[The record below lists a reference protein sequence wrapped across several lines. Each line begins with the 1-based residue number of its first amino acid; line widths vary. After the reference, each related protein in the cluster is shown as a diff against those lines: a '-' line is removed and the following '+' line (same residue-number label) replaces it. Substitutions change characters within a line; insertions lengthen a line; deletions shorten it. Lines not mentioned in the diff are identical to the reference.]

1 MVWCLGFYRHH
12 IRKQMKIEKVREI
25 FFKQHGD
32 ERGHLVVAE
41 GLKDIP
47 FEIKRIFYIYDS
59 DSNIIRG
66 NHANLKSE
74 FVLINAQGSSKVR
87 VKDGVGGEHIYI
99 LDQPHMG
106 LYLPRMVWKE
116 MYDFSKNSLLLVLA
130 SENYDAEEYIRNY
143 DEFQKIVRENEET
156 NQKK

>member
-1 MVWCLGFYRHH
+1 
-12 IRKQMKIEKVREI
+12 MKIEKVREI